1 MKNHV
6 LLIGLIAL
14 ATTGCAEKKEVAP
27 APEVDRAPAAEAPQ
41 AADTKESEPADDE
54 AAELGTE
61 AFLRHMHQHAGK
73 LEDLNAALANGDL
86 DGARTPAY
94 WLLGH
99 EEVSAIPEDWR
110 VHMRRMR
117 DGADAVSLAEDLD
130 AARAAAKSITE
141 GCDGCHAAAEVN
153 VPGPSTE

>member
-1 MKNHV
+1 MKIHV
-6 LLIGLIAL
+6 LLIGLVAF
-14 ATTGCAEKKEVAP
+14 AVAGCAEKKEVTP
-27 APEVDRAPAAEAPQ
+27 APEVDPAAAAEATP
-41 AADTKESEPADDE
+41 AADTTEAEATDDE
-54 AAELGTE
+54 TAEFGTD

-73 LEDLNAALANGDL
+73 LEALNAALANGDL

-130 AARAAAKSITE
+130 AARAAAKSIAE
-141 GCDGCHAAAEVN
+141 GCDGCHAEAEVE
-153 VPGPSTE
+153 VPSPST

>member
-1 MKNHV
+1 MKIHL
-6 LLIGLIAL
+6 LLIGLVAIA
-14 ATTGCAEKKEVAP
+14 ATGCAEKKQEAP
-27 APEVDRAPAAEAPQ
+27 APEADPAPAAEATQP
-41 AADTKESEPADDE
+41 ADTTEPEAMGDE
-54 AAELGTE
+54 TAELGTD

-73 LEDLNAALANGDL
+73 LEDLNAALADGDL
-86 DGARTPAY
+86 AAARTPAY
-94 WLLGH
+94 WLVGH

-130 AARAAAKSITE
+130 AARAAAISISE
-141 GCDGCHAAAEVN
+141 GCDGCHADADVD

>member
-1 MKNHV
+1 MKIHV
-6 LLIGLIAL
+6 LLIGLVAV
-14 ATTGCAEKKEVAP
+14 AATGCAEKKQEAP
-27 APEVDRAPAAEAPQ
+27 APEADTTPAAEATQP
-41 AADTKESEPADDE
+41 AATAAPEAMGDE
-54 AAELGTE
+54 TAELGTD

-73 LEDLNAALANGDL
+73 LEDINAALADGDL
-86 DGARTPAY
+86 AAARTPAY
-94 WLLGH
+94 WLVGH

-130 AARAAAKSITE
+130 AARAAAKSISE
-141 GCDGCHAAAEVN
+141 GCDGCHTAAEVE